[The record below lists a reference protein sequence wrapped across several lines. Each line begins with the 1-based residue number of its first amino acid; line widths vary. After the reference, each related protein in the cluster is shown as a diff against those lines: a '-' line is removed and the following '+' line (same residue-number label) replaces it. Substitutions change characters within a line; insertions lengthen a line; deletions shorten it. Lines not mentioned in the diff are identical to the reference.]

1 LSPGRLSLS
10 HDHDACDLV
19 LGVKHKAV
27 IQIGEDALQSFLK
40 GQVRKGHGDLFL
52 EKGFISP
59 KPDAQLLL
67 DVPCHFE
74 KAVVLKVHGQ
84 QAVFDAHRLSTQTI
98 LTKEEAENTR
108 NN

>member
-10 HDHDACDLV
+10 HDHDACHLV
-19 LGVKHKAV
+19 LVVKHEAV
-27 IQIGEDALQSFLK
+27 IQIGEDALQPFLK
-40 GQVRKGHGDLFL
+40 GEVRKGHGNLFL

-59 KPDAQLLL
+59 EPDARLLL

-74 KAVVLKVHGQ
+74 KAVVLEVNGKQPVL
-84 QAVFDAHRLSTQTI
+84 DAHGLNTQSV
-98 LTKEEAENTR
+98 LTKEEAKHTR

>member
-19 LGVKHKAV
+19 LVIKHEAV
-27 IQIGEDALQSFLK
+27 IQIGEDALQPFLQGK
-40 GQVRKGHGDLFL
+40 VVKAHRDLFL

-59 KPDAQLLL
+59 EPDTRLLL
-67 DVPCHFE
+67 DVSCHVQKGGLLE
-74 KAVVLKVHGQ
+74 VHGE
-84 QAVFDAHRLSTQTI
+84 QAVFDAHRLSTQPI
-98 LTKEEAENTR
+98 LTKEEAKYTR

>member
-19 LGVKHKAV
+19 PGVKHEAV
-27 IQIGEDALQSFLK
+27 IQIGEDALQPFLK

-59 KPDAQLLL
+59 EPDSRLLL

-74 KAVVLKVHGQ
+74 KAVVLKVHRQ
-84 QAVFDAHRLSTQTI
+84 QPVFHRNKVCSLSRRKSEQT
-98 LTKEEAENTR
+98 ES
-108 NN
+108 